1 MTGDSELAFVH
12 FSDPH
17 LTALPFSWADVSAG
31 SDPRGANRIK
41 RRLSHLSWQR
51 KRRFEHRHEVL
62 ALLVAHIRQAGPAQ
76 ILLTGDLTHIGLEDE
91 FREAAQWLR
100 ALASPQNLAL
110 VPGNHDA
117 TANDSRRFQREHW
130 AGYLRGDDGSDSWP
144 SLRVRQGVAFIGL
157 DSAVVT
163 PPLLAAGRVGHDQR
177 QRLDRL
183 LRDCQA
189 RGLFR
194 VVYLHHCPLP
204 GLEKWRKR
212 LTDAAPLRDT
222 LTQAGVELVLHGHG
236 HRYHQHDLPT
246 ATGTAR
252 VLAAPSASARGL
264 HGKDVAAC
272 NAFSLGSAADG
283 TRTLR
288 LTRWGLNAAES
299 AMAVIDQ
306 ASWRY
311 PSMSPAP
318 DPDPQ

>member
-1 MTGDSELAFVH
+1 MTGGDEVAFVH

-17 LTALPFSWADVSAG
+17 LTALPPLWGQVPSG
-31 SDPRGANRIK
+31 PDPENRMK

-62 ALLVAHIRQAGPAQ
+62 ALLVAHIRQASPAQ
-76 ILLTGDLTHIGLEDE
+76 ILLTGDLTHIGQEDE

-100 ALASPQNLAL
+100 SVASPRDLAL

-117 TANDSRRFQREHW
+117 TASDSRRFQREHW
-130 AGYLRGDDGSDSWP
+130 ADYLRGDDGSDSWP

-163 PPLLAAGRVGHDQR
+163 PPLLAAGRVGDSQR
-177 QRLDRL
+177 QRLGQL
-183 LRDCQA
+183 LEDCRAQ
-189 RGLFR
+189 GLFR

-212 LTDAAPLRDT
+212 LVDAGQLRDT

-236 HRYHQHDLPT
+236 HRYHQHDLQT

-252 VLAAPSASARGL
+252 VIAAPSASARGL

-272 NAFSLGSAADG
+272 NAFSLGNTADG
-283 TRTLR
+283 ARELR
-288 LTRWGLNAAES
+288 LTRWGLNAGEN
-299 AMAVIDQ
+299 AVEVIEET
-306 ASWRY
+306 SWRY
-311 PSMSPAP
+311 PLTTPAP